1 MYERL
6 LLAVRLDMC
15 LLRRR
20 RAVTTAGDRRTARMG
35 RKTGEMGGRKKGRGG
50 QIARGRRRG
59 GQKIRQCISSVLLPV
74 RSYTFSPSPFPP
86 FSNFLFFLPPLLLP
100 VGSPGRPSPL
110 PSPPIVAHAP
120 SLSSC
125 TFCCCCFRVIDSP
138 HPIPLPPSLRPP
150 VSFPLTFFPNFL
162 VVPLSIVRK
171 THLAAENSVG
181 PKNWTETL
189 GREKSFKEKKFL
201 RPGKG
206 VDLIPVAPPL
216 AAFTCTKKFFPSTS
230 GYLTFPTNCAL

>member
-216 AAFTCTKKFFPSTS
+216 AAFTCTKKFPPSTS